1 MGTVKLTVAGLA
13 LATALATPGR
23 TQELPDTLIYD
34 VAVYSA
40 DRHLS
45 VEARLTTAA
54 GSVLLASPARSGA
67 AGTTVIGFA
76 ATDDRGVRLPV
87 QHTGSGYVIDRA
99 PAGAVRFRY
108 RLEFNDSVSSGSTAS
123 GLDSTRLY
131 AVTRSLF
138 VAPDPVLSRKTGRP
152 YPLIHVHFVLPEGWR
167 VVTNW
172 DSAGPV
178 FRPRSGDDFTD
189 ATIAAAADYRLYAG
203 RVGDAAYTVAIRGQ
217 RAFSDSALAE
227 TVGQALVRGAETFGP
242 VPVPRVTIISDA
254 GRKGRTSGSLQGLSS
269 IGLLWEPGELLERSR
284 SHDTFHETLHLWF
297 GGAME
302 AEQWWTEGVTDYFA
316 ARLYAEWRND
326 PRELAALIYE
336 SLANYKRIP
345 HRTSMTMTS
354 ERRERPGGDNTV
366 RLVYRKGMLAGL
378 LLDAAIRRDSRG
390 RSRLD
395 DVARRLLSMAAGRP
409 SRRVTEEEVRQETIR
424 VGGRPASDEWA
435 RVVAGTSLITAAQ
448 VAAALRTVTGVELP
462 PPASDKPRPKILSTA
477 TNP

>member
-1 MGTVKLTVAGLA
+1 MSVAGLV
-13 LATALATPGR
+13 LAMTLAASGR
-23 TQELPDTLIYD
+23 AQEPPDTLIYD
-34 VAVYSA
+34 VAVYTA
-40 DRHLS
+40 NRHLS

-54 GSVLLASPARSGA
+54 GSVLLASPARSGP
-67 AGTTVIGFA
+67 AGTTVVGFA
-76 ATDDRGVRLPV
+76 ATDDRGIRLPV

-108 RLEFNDSVSSGSTAS
+108 RLDFNDSVSSGSTAS

-152 YPLIHVHFVLPEGWR
+152 YPLIRVHFVLPEGWR
-167 VVTNW
+167 LVANW
-172 DSAGPV
+172 DSSGPG

-189 ATIAAAADYRLYAG
+189 ATIAAAADYRLYFG
-203 RVGDAAYTVAIRGQ
+203 RVGDATYTVAIRGQ

-227 TVGQALVRGAETFGP
+227 LVSQALTRGAEAFGP
-242 VPVPRVTIISDA
+242 VPVPRVTFISDA

-302 AEQWWTEGVTDYFA
+302 TEQWWTEGVTDYFA

-336 SLANYKRIP
+336 SLSNYGRIP
-345 HRTSMTMTS
+345 HRTSLTMTN
-354 ERRERPGGDNTV
+354 ERRTRPGGDNTV

-378 LLDAAIRRDSRG
+378 LLDAAVRRGSRG
-390 RSRLD
+390 RSSLD
-395 DVARRLLSMAAGRP
+395 DVARQLLSMAAGRP
-409 SRRVTEEEVRQETIR
+409 SRHVTEDEVRAETVR
-424 VGGRPASDEWA
+424 LGGRPAADEWA
-435 RVVAGTSLITAAQ
+435 RVVAGTSLIDAAQ
-448 VAAALRTVTGVELP
+448 VAAALRTVTGVALP
-462 PPASDKPRPKILSTA
+462 PPASDKPRPKILSNTP
-477 TNP
+477 NP

>member
-1 MGTVKLTVAGLA
+1 MGPVKTSVAGLA
-13 LATALATPGR
+13 LAIALAASGR
-23 TQELPDTLIYD
+23 AQDPPDTLMYN

-40 DRHLS
+40 NRHLS

-54 GSVLLASPARSGA
+54 GSVVLAAPARAGA
-67 AGTTVIGFA
+67 AGTTVAGFA
-76 ATDDRGVRLPV
+76 ATDDRGGPV
-87 QHTGSGYVIDRA
+87 SVQRTGSGYVIERA

-108 RLEFNDSVSSGSTAS
+108 RLDFNDSVSSGSTAS

-152 YPLIHVHFVLPEGWR
+152 YPLIRVRFILPEGWR
-167 VVTNW
+167 LIANW

-178 FRPRSGDDFTD
+178 LLPRSGDDFTD
-189 ATIAAAADYRLYAG
+189 ATIAAAADYRFYRG
-203 RVGDAAYTVAIRGQ
+203 HVGDATYTVAVRGQ

-227 TVGQALVRGAETFGP
+227 LVGQALARGAAAFGP
-242 VPVPRVTIISDA
+242 VPVPRVTFISDA

-302 AEQWWTEGVTDYFA
+302 TEQWWTEGVTDYFA

-326 PRELAALIYE
+326 FRELAALCYE
-336 SLANYKRIP
+336 SLANYGRIP
-345 HRTSMTMTS
+345 YRTSMTMTG
-354 ERRERPGGDNTV
+354 ERREHPGGDNTV

-390 RSRLD
+390 RSSLD
-395 DVARRLLSMAAGRP
+395 DVARRLLSMATGRP
-409 SRRVTEEEVRQETIR
+409 SRRVTEEEVREETVR
-424 VGGRPASDEWA
+424 VGGRPAAEEWA
-435 RVVAGTSLITAAQ
+435 RVVAGTSLISAAQ
-448 VAAALRTVTGVELP
+448 VATALRTVTGTELP
-462 PPASDKPRPKILSTA
+462 PPASNKPRPKILSNTP
-477 TNP
+477 NP